1 MEFGPRPFCGAG
13 DHAKSIRDIL
23 PQSNKER
30 KDMRLQNTFKEAIVN
45 GRLQLGLWLSSASP
59 YLAEISAT
67 AGYDWLLIDGE
78 HAPNSVE
85 TVLGQLQAVAPYP
98 CHPVVRPLESKTA
111 LLKQVLDLGA
121 QTVLAPMIDTAE
133 EARRVVSALRYP
145 PAGVRG
151 VGASI
156 ARASR
161 WGRIGNYMEEAEK
174 NLCLLVQVESR
185 EALDNLDAI
194 TEVDGVDGVFVGPA
208 DLSASMGRPDN
219 AEHPEVQTA
228 IEHCI
233 RRVRE
238 LGKAAGT
245 LAVDPN
251 SARKCIEWGVSFL
264 AVAVDTQAYA
274 NALDEALS
282 PFKQTSLTPAEK
294 AG

>member
-1 MEFGPRPFCGAG
+1 
-13 DHAKSIRDIL
+13 
-23 PQSNKER
+23 
-30 KDMRLQNTFKEAIVN
+30 MRLQNTFKEAIVN